1 MSGIALARI
10 NSFAFG
16 PTGHD
21 LAGRIGFELHALAER
36 VAIFGE
42 ETINLKQPMKIICYY
57 MK

>member
-1 MSGIALARI
+1 MSVIALAGI
-10 NSFAFG
+10 NRFALG
-16 PTGHD
+16 PTGHG
-21 LAGRIGFELHALAER
+21 LACRSVFALYTLAKR

>member
-10 NSFAFG
+10 NSFALG
-16 PTGHD
+16 PIGHV
-21 LAGRIGFELHALAER
+21 LAGLIGFGLHILANR

-42 ETINLKQPMKIICYY
+42 ETPQLKAAMKIICYY

>member
-16 PTGHD
+16 PTSHV
-21 LAGRIGFELHALAER
+21 LAGRIGFELNALAEK

-42 ETINLKQPMKIICYY
+42 ETPQLKAVMKIICYY

>member
-10 NSFAFG
+10 NSFALG
-16 PTGHD
+16 PTGHG
-21 LAGRIGFELHALAER
+21 LACRNGLALHTLAKR